1 MAARVFKFSL
11 ETRRLGF
18 LGWKMAIAQ
27 RKQGRGQIVEA
38 VERANE
44 TQFGLGCTILTKSR
58 SRARRLSKAVRC
70 GNVSINDFGFT
81 YMAMD
86 LPFGGT
92 GGSGF
97 GRLNGRD
104 GIRACTNP
112 KAVLVDRFPMHQP
125 SKLYPVGPKDY
136 DLARGVIRTLYGRGV
151 KGKLRGL
158 GDLAKTLI
166 GRR

>member
-1 MAARVFKFSL
+1 MVLSRVRD
-11 ETRRLGF
+11 E
-18 LGWKMAIAQ
+18 
-27 RKQGRGQIVEA
+27 VEA
-38 VERANE
+38 IDRANE

-70 GNVSINDFGFT
+70 GNVSVNDFGFT

-92 GGSGF
+92 KGSGF

-104 GIRACTNP
+104 GLRACTNP
-112 KAVLVDRFPMHQP
+112 KAVLDDRFPMHQP